1 MVALQLNSST
11 KYLLLLSCCGRTE
24 HRTGLGGFILSSLIS
39 EITTVLHESPGY
51 PNYNITWTSF
61 TKISRILGWNV
72 TPWHTPFY
80 LYHPEH
86 QMNFRAI
93 KQHLTLEPI
102 FFSKLHLFYIYFW
115 AEHHLSPPSKPTSQ
129 DRSKLTQILI
139 KLQIIREQSWHPK
152 HSNQPRTSVVY
163 SESERE
169 GGNLKRK
176 PPGTWALRRKAIVWN
191 RLEQGSLCQT
201 PLPGT
206 PRNLP
211 HPVKVGSVSELFLG
225 KPFPG

>member
-1 MVALQLNSST
+1 MNHQDIPTVTSHGQVLLKSLESS
-11 KYLLLLSCCGRTE
+11 
-24 HRTGLGGFILSSLIS
+24 GGMSHHDTLHSIFTTQSTRWISEQLSSIS
-39 EITTVLHESPGY
+39 LWSH
-51 PNYNITWTSF
+51 F
-61 TKISRILGWNV
+61 
-72 TPWHTPFY
+72 F
-80 LYHPEH
+80 
-86 QMNFRAI
+86 
-93 KQHLTLEPI
+93 

-115 AEHHLSPPSKPTSQ
+115 AEHHLSPPSKPSSQ
-129 DRSKLTQILI
+129 DRSKLTQILF

-176 PPGTWALRRKAIVWN
+176 LPGTWALRRKAIVWN

-225 KPFPG
+225 RPFPG